1 MAQTRKS
8 SSAIHGP
15 QFPEPDVSNFSDK
28 GILLEIGTFLGRS
41 AVVWAEAFEKAGKDW
56 RIVTVDDYSIS
67 GKEQEKKVKENLK
80 SWNNITTR
88 KARFNRE
95 FTIDIIPTAVFY
107 DGNHEYEYV
116 QCCLTMFKHLDNL
129 VLKYPV
135 GINDQGKN
143 FLGNNRAVDNHAK
156 KYNKNLKI
164 TSQVAYLTKRE
175 TDYGTA

>member
-1 MAQTRKS
+1 MAQPS
-8 SSAIHGP
+8 YSIFGF

-56 RIVTVDDYSIS
+56 RVVTVDDYSS
-67 GKEQEKKVKENLK
+67 GEVTGKEQEKKVKENLK
-80 SWNNITTR
+80 GWNNITTR
-88 KARFNRE
+88 KATFNRE

-116 QCCLTMFKHLDNL
+116 QCCLNMYKHLDNL

-135 GINDQGKN
+135 GLNDLGKN

-164 TSQVAYLTKRE
+164 TNQVAYLTKRE